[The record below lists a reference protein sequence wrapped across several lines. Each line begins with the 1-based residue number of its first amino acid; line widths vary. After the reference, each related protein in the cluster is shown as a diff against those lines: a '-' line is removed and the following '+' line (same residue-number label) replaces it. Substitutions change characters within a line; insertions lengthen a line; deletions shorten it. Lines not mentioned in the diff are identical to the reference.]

1 MSELEAWERTVAPPP
16 VLTPDGPRFKAE
28 PEHASAWWRVIDTEL
43 NATIMGGESD
53 TRCALYAFALNAF
66 NDDLE
71 LVAVVSRFQVIPSAG
86 GRAPRFF
93 EDPAKAK
100 Q

>member
-1 MSELEAWERTVAPPP
+1 MNP
-16 VLTPDGPRFKAE
+16 PRFKAE
-28 PEHASAWWRVIDTEL
+28 PEHASGWWRVIDIEL
-43 NATIMGGESD
+43 GDAVVMRGESD
-53 TRCALYAFALNAF
+53 TRCALYAFALNAW

-71 LVAVVSRFQVIPSAG
+71 LVAVVSRFQIVASAG

-100 Q
+100 P